1 MDFKKTMDKAIR
13 SCDESRYEVVRIG
26 EFLFGIYDK
35 IKRKVVV
42 ESTSTGIKSYAQMFG
57 AERLDNPRKI

>member
-1 MDFKKTMDKAIR
+1 MDFKKTMDKAIKA
-13 SCDESRYEVVRIG
+13 CDDSRYEVVKIG

-42 ESTSTGIKSYAQMFG
+42 ESTSTGIKSYAKMFG

>member
-1 MDFKKTMDKAIR
+1 MDFKKTMDKAIKA
-13 SCDESRYEVVRIG
+13 CDDSRYEVVKIG

-35 IKRKVVV
+35 VKRKVVV
-42 ESTSTGIKSYAQMFG
+42 ESTSTGIKSYAHMFG